1 MLEQGGQPWHSVNA
15 QYKCEFRHEAY
26 LRSYA
31 GIDGPTCVDQMV
43 KLLRHEIVEFGDWL
57 REASGGVGC
66 EEAHLVWCL
75 ARLIAI
81 CCTGRAGGRNVF

>member
-1 MLEQGGQPWHSVNA
+1 
-15 QYKCEFRHEAY
+15 
-26 LRSYA
+26 
-31 GIDGPTCVDQMV
+31 MV

-81 CCTGRAGGRNVF
+81 CCAGRAGGRNVFQSRGSCLQARETILNQLLL